1 MKTYE
6 VVIYYAGAVNVQVE
20 AENDEEA
27 YANAEQAFDEMSDA
41 DLIANLEDIHICN
54 CWEIEGDIN

>member
-27 YANAEQAFDEMSDA
+27 YANAEQAFDEISSA
-41 DLIANLEDIHICN
+41 NLIANIEDVHICS
-54 CWEIEGDIN
+54 CYEVEE

>member
-41 DLIANLEDIHICN
+41 DLIADLEDIHICS
-54 CWEIEGDIN
+54 CYEVEGDIN